1 MATADA
7 RASPPQ
13 LAGLTTSERFAA
25 MMMQRACD
33 DEDALA
39 APAALATDELRQRLL
54 LAHGSDAEPRALEAA
69 AGQVPSCADGQIAAS
84 TAPRGSALGLSTSL
98 GSGLASPPRSP
109 ELVAAAAR
117 AQGSVEKA
125 EANRDATAVA
135 DAFLAAR
142 RAARGTDAR
151 LPTALLAAAAPLLA
165 PPAPPL
171 PAPVAAEASAA
182 VAVMVPPFA
191 SQAEPR
197 VDAGAPLLA
206 TMLQQLDC
214 CGWLGPGRIDAE
226 TAERLRSDFRPGAAA
241 KALYE
246 AARAFM
252 ASPQPELPR
261 DIWCTCIEL
270 AKKHTKRGMF
280 AYLQDRE
287 KKSKAR
293 HETPSAEPYLPPG
306 ATQPMLSS
314 KCDDVEVAL
323 LTYQQAGWFGPGP
336 AHIGLP
342 VSHLLR
348 RWKNKPA
355 VLSVLHRLP
364 LVASSAEVA
373 AGVPLSSILYE
384 ELIQVS
390 RVLWPNEPA
399 TRNAAAAAVMCG
411 AGSAAAA
418 AAASVAAAAT
428 SIAAAAAVVTGA
440 RGSSRPRGPLPLL
453 QLLVPQVRCFAA
465 ASTCRRPTTATT
477 RLRASSSPRG
487 RCSGS
492 ASACSAAASTS
503 QSPRCCQSGAPARSS
518 LPPRRWRSFWR
529 RSATN
534 CIGTKARQHC
544 KRHDTRVCARNVQ
557 VCIILGHVR
566 SSVQSSRPAAPSSA
580 AAAMGHGS
588 SASASGVASG
598 IAGSALSNGR

>member
-1 MATADA
+1 MT
-7 RASPPQ
+7 
-13 LAGLTTSERFAA
+13 
-25 MMMQRACD
+25 QRACT
-33 DEDALA
+33 DENALA

-69 AGQVPSCADGQIAAS
+69 AGQVPSCADRQIAAA
-84 TAPRGSALGLSTSL
+84 TAAHGSALGRSWQ
-98 GSGLASPPRSP
+98 GAGLASPPRSP

-117 AQGSVEKA
+117 VQGSVEKA

-182 VAVMVPPFA
+182 VAVTVPPFA

-280 AYLQDRE
+280 AYLQDRA

-314 KCDDVEVAL
+314 KCNDVEVAL

-399 TRNAAAAAVMCG
+399 TRNAAAEMPRRRDSPRRSRERRSRSRSRSHVRG
-411 AGSAAAA
+411 WERRRSRSRERRSSRHEHRSRSRSRDRRPRQQSPTRSAAAA
-418 AAASVAAAAT
+418 AAPRSAPGEVRRGSLDAPPSYHCHHPLTGELEPARPLQWFRERVLGGSIHIAIASVLPVWRA
-428 SIAAAAAVVTGA
+428 GA
-440 RGSSRPRGPLPLL
+440 LE
-453 QLLVPQVRCFAA
+453 
-465 ASTCRRPTTATT
+465 ST
-477 RLRASSSPRG
+477 
-487 RCSGS
+487 
-492 ASACSAAASTS
+492 
-503 QSPRCCQSGAPARSS
+503 
-518 LPPRRWRSFWR
+518 
-529 RSATN
+529 
-534 CIGTKARQHC
+534 
-544 KRHDTRVCARNVQ
+544 
-557 VCIILGHVR
+557 
-566 SSVQSSRPAAPSSA
+566 AAPLALILA
-580 AAAMGHGS
+580 AQ
-588 SASASGVASG
+588 
-598 IAGSALSNGR
+598 RD